1 MNLDDDPPLRILV
14 AVDFSDCCEH
24 ALETAIELFKYR
36 PIKLFLLHVVDERF
50 VDECVQHF
58 ISNEADIKKRLFK
71 DAKKRLHAVV
81 NKKQLSVFSLHK
93 IVCQGIPYKEINR
106 QAEKYDVDIIIMG
119 SCGMTGDLEAIFF
132 GGTAER
138 LMRFIS
144 RPVFCI
150 PPNIGSRKMMKSKG
164 QN

>member
-1 MNLDDDPPLRILV
+1 MGYDMMPEDNGPIRLLV

-24 ALETAIELFKYR
+24 ALETAIELFKSR
-36 PIKLFLLHVVDERF
+36 PIRLFLLHVVDERF
-50 VDECVQHF
+50 VGECIRHC

-71 DAKKRLHAVV
+71 DAKKRLHAMV

-93 IVCQGIPYKEINR
+93 IVCQGIPYKEISR
-106 QAEKYDVDIIIMG
+106 QAEKNDVDIVIMG
-119 SCGMTGDLEAIFF
+119 SCGMTGNLEAIFF

-150 PPNIGSRKMMKSKG
+150 PPNIGSRKMMNS
-164 QN
+164 

>member
-1 MNLDDDPPLRILV
+1 MNIIPDERGPLRLLM

-36 PIKLFLLHVVDERF
+36 PIKLFLLHVVDERLIG
-50 VDECVQHF
+50 ECVQHY
-58 ISNEADIKKRLFK
+58 ISNEGDLKKRLFK
-71 DAKKRLHAVV
+71 DAKERLHAMV
-81 NKKQLSVFSLHK
+81 NKKQLNEFPLHK
-93 IVCQGIPYKEINR
+93 IVCQGVPYKEINR
-106 QAEKYDVDIIIMG
+106 QAEKFDVDIVVMG

-150 PPNIGSRKMMKSKG
+150 PPNVGSRK
-164 QN
+164 